1 MTPSMLRPLVAFVLC
16 AEVSLFAAET
26 ARPATSAER
35 LPPGRTG
42 SSARGPLPDP
52 ALLDGSKVAA
62 EKKGEFGMIGDFELP
77 GEEDGKKE
85 KAGGAGAGGP
95 ENQQAESGGSGQPG
109 AGGEAGQAGVAGTG
123 KQGPQGQGA
132 GPEGKEGPGGSPTAG
147 DPNAKP
153 EGMKVAQLG
162 GDASGAVGAETGP
175 QKPPQVAIGDAAM
188 RIPQGQQ
195 AMPGV
200 VGAQQAANQN
210 TQVYEKGTG
219 TGGKGPTGKQGAN
232 RTEKGRSIPAGL

>member
-1 MTPSMLRPLVAFVLC
+1 MIPFMRRPLAVFSFA
-16 AEVSLFAAET
+16 AGATLFAAESG
-26 ARPATSAER
+26 RPISPTER
-35 LPPGRTG
+35 PPPGRSGPST
-42 SSARGPLPDP
+42 RGPLPDP

-77 GEEDGKKE
+77 GEEDGGKE
-85 KAGGAGAGGP
+85 KAGGSGSAGRDK
-95 ENQQAESGGSGQPG
+95 QQSESGESGQPG
-109 AGGEAGQAGVAGTG
+109 AGGTAGQTGPQGAG
-123 KQGPQGQGA
+123 KPGPQGQGV
-132 GPEGKEGPGGSPTAG
+132 GPEGKEGPGGSPAAG
-147 DPNAKP
+147 DPKAKA

-162 GDASGAVGAETGP
+162 GDASGAVGSEAGP

-188 RIPQGQQ
+188 RIPQSQQ

>member
-1 MTPSMLRPLVAFVLC
+1 MTSSMLRPLVAVVLC

-123 KQGPQGQGA
+123 KQGP
-132 GPEGKEGPGGSPTAG
+132 
-147 DPNAKP
+147 
-153 EGMKVAQLG
+153 
-162 GDASGAVGAETGP
+162 
-175 QKPPQVAIGDAAM
+175 
-188 RIPQGQQ
+188 
-195 AMPGV
+195 
-200 VGAQQAANQN
+200 
-210 TQVYEKGTG
+210 
-219 TGGKGPTGKQGAN
+219 
-232 RTEKGRSIPAGL
+232 